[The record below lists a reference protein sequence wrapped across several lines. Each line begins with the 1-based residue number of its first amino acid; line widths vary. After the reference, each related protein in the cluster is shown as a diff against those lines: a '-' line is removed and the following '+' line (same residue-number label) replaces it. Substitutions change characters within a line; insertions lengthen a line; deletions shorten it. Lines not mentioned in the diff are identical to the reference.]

1 MNLKDV
7 VKNQKNFFEKNITKS
22 INYRKRTLKNLEI
35 ALNTYQ
41 DRLMEAVKKDFGK
54 CYEET
59 YISEILMV
67 KKEISYMLKNL
78 TKFSRISKVK
88 TGIFTFPSQGYIL
101 PEPYGVV
108 LIATPWNY
116 PINLSLTPLVGAI
129 AAGNC
134 SIISFS
140 DKLSYTS
147 RVIKQMLSNIFEE
160 EYVYVLTN
168 ANVNDLEELISEKL
182 DYIFFTGSTNA
193 GKNIMKLASSNL
205 TPVTLELGG
214 KNPVILGNIQNL
226 ESVAQRIVW
235 GKFLNA
241 GQTCV
246 APDYMLLTK
255 KQKDDLVPYI
265 KKYIEKM
272 YYKNGI
278 ISNKYTKI
286 INEGAFDRL
295 NEILKDE
302 KILIGGQTDRQNLII
317 EPTVVEVDSLEKL
330 IMQDEIF
337 GPILAIVEINSLN
350 DAIGFVNSRP
360 KPLAIYLFADDKTS
374 ITKVIN
380 ETSSGSICIND
391 TIMQLSEINLP
402 FGGVGNSG
410 FGSYHG
416 KKSFETFSHY
426 KSILKRNL
434 KFEIN
439 LRYPP
444 YSDKLLRKLKHL

>member
-1 MNLKDV
+1 M
-7 VKNQKNFFEKNITKS
+7 
-22 INYRKRTLKNLEI
+22 
-35 ALNTYQ
+35 
-41 DRLMEAVKKDFGK
+41 
-54 CYEET
+54 
-59 YISEILMV
+59 
-67 KKEISYMLKNL
+67 
-78 TKFSRISKVK
+78 
-88 TGIFTFPSQGYIL
+88 
-101 PEPYGVV
+101 
-108 LIATPWNY
+108 
-116 PINLSLTPLVGAI
+116 
-129 AAGNC
+129 
-134 SIISFS
+134 
-140 DKLSYTS
+140 
-147 RVIKQMLSNIFEE
+147 
-160 EYVYVLTN
+160 
-168 ANVNDLEELISEKL
+168 
-182 DYIFFTGSTNA
+182 
-193 GKNIMKLASSNL
+193 
-205 TPVTLELGG
+205 
-214 KNPVILGNIQNL
+214 
-226 ESVAQRIVW
+226 

-286 INEGAFDRL
+286 INEAAFDRL
-295 NEILKDE
+295 NEILKYE

-360 KPLAIYLFADDKTS
+360 KPLALYLFADDKTS

>member
-1 MNLKDV
+1 
-7 VKNQKNFFEKNITKS
+7 
-22 INYRKRTLKNLEI
+22 
-35 ALNTYQ
+35 
-41 DRLMEAVKKDFGK
+41 
-54 CYEET
+54 
-59 YISEILMV
+59 
-67 KKEISYMLKNL
+67 
-78 TKFSRISKVK
+78 
-88 TGIFTFPSQGYIL
+88 
-101 PEPYGVV
+101 
-108 LIATPWNY
+108 
-116 PINLSLTPLVGAI
+116 
-129 AAGNC
+129 
-134 SIISFS
+134 
-140 DKLSYTS
+140 
-147 RVIKQMLSNIFEE
+147 MLSNIFEE